1 MIDNVFVIN
10 TQEQIRALSSDI
22 KLRIVNALI
31 KNPATC
37 QQLAD
42 IFGLSKQK
50 IHYNLKN
57 LIAEKLI
64 QIDITAGNDKEKYY
78 RASAR
83 NYVIDFSLGKNVSET
98 NTPLHRPLI
107 NSILEETHNINLNR
121 IAANILDNSLKL
133 KPREKLLIVSGD
145 YNLPLVEQIIIEASK
160 RQVFTT
166 LLYRNKAILQAK
178 HDTLSLAAYQWDFE
192 MFNRVLK
199 DHNVYLYLNGES
211 RFIPLTDPGK
221 IPLHRAAQGK
231 SLEIINQKKIRV
243 AMMPGLISN
252 SLDEQAIVSEVH
264 FWKALDIDFDILR
277 QETDRV
283 IQSLLH
289 CSEVQVTNAAHSSF
303 TFVPEHILG
312 EYGAFTDSPHQ
323 SPVINLPGGEVL
335 IVPREKSFSGVIH
348 ADAAYIDG
356 KKLPES
362 RLEITNNRITRFEAG
377 EHTHLIEAAIQK
389 GGADGDRIALICIG
403 TNYRMNN
410 QDSDLASINKSNG
423 MLTIYWGNNQP
434 FGGSV
439 EGKLEWSVQL
449 MHPTLHKQ

>member
-1 MIDNVFVIN
+1 MIDNVFVIT

-22 KLRIVNALI
+22 KLRIVNELI

-50 IHYNLKN
+50 IHYNLKS
-57 LIAEKLI
+57 LISEKLI
-64 QIDITAGNDKEKYY
+64 QIDTTAGNEKEKYY

-83 NYVIDFSLGKNVSET
+83 NYVIDFSLGKNVNDS
-98 NTPLHRPLI
+98 NAPLHRPLI

-121 IAANILDNSLKL
+121 IAANLLDNSLKL

-145 YNLPLVEQIIIEASK
+145 YNLPLVEQIIIEAGK
-160 RQVFTT
+160 RHVFTT
-166 LLYRNKAILQAK
+166 LLYRNKAILQSK
-178 HDTLSLAAYQWDFE
+178 HDDLSLAAYQWDYE

-211 RFIPLTDPGK
+211 RFIPLTDPRK
-221 IPLHRAAQGK
+221 IPLHNAAQTK
-231 SLEIINQKKIRV
+231 SLDIIKQKSIRV
-243 AMMPGLISN
+243 AMMPGLINN

-264 FWKALDIDFDILR
+264 FWKALDIDFSLLR

-283 IQSLLH
+283 IHSLSSCSQIQVSDPSQSQF
-289 CSEVQVTNAAHSSF
+289 S
-303 TFVPEHILG
+303 FVPKQIFG
-312 EYGAFTDSPHQ
+312 EYGAFTDSPFQ

-335 IVPREKSFSGVIH
+335 MTPQENSFSGVIQ
-348 ADAAYIDG
+348 ADAAYIQG
-356 KKLPES
+356 TKITHP
-362 RLEITNNRITRFEAG
+362 RLEITNNRITGYQAANDA
-377 EHTHLIEAAIQK
+377 HLIEEAITK
-389 GGADGDRIALICIG
+389 GGKDGATIALICIG
-403 TNYRMNN
+403 TNYRMSG
-410 QDSDLASINKSNG
+410 QDTNLASINKSNG

-439 EGKLEWSVQL
+439 EGTLEWNIQIQ
-449 MHPTLHKQ
+449 HPIINTH